1 MYGCYENWSVQGHEQ
16 SSGVEEI
23 DDIVDLHHGIRS
35 PHLQLFICDTDI
47 WSFVSIYVIST
58 GNSL

>member
-35 PHLQLFICDTDI
+35 PHLQLFICDKI
-47 WSFVSIYVIST
+47 GRAHV
-58 GNSL
+58 